1 MHQVSEQISKL
12 KLLTYK
18 HLTEIFGVDR
28 KTIYRWIDAGKFPQ
42 PIRITARTVR
52 FDAEQVLIYLK
63 KHQG

>member
-1 MHQVSEQISKL
+1 MSLASNDFGNL
-12 KLLTYK
+12 NLLTYK
-18 HLTEIFGVDR
+18 HLTQMFGVDR